1 MPFFKESKT
10 MRRLPLLALLVVL
23 LVPAA
28 VEAQPR
34 FLVGA
39 GLTSPA
45 GDLSDVADAGF
56 HGHVGLFVRVPTTPL
71 GLRGDGYVHHLG
83 AAEATLDDTQI
94 LGGTA
99 SLVYELP
106 GIQFVPYLLAG
117 IGTYQTETGLLDQT
131 TKSTDT
137 GWHGGFGINLGTGG
151 LGAFAEIRFVQ
162 IGVDG
167 GTTRLIPLTVGLRL

>member
-1 MPFFKESKT
+1 
-10 MRRLPLLALLVVL
+10 MRRLPLLALLVAL

-34 FLVGA
+34 FLVGV

-56 HGHVGLFVRVPTTPL
+56 HGHVGLFVRLPTTSL

-83 AAEATLDDTQI
+83 AADAVLDDTQI

-117 IGTYQTETGLLDQT
+117 IGSYQTETGLLDQT

-162 IGVDG
+162 IGGDG
-167 GTTRLIPLTVGLRL
+167 GTIRLIPLTVGLRL

>member
-1 MPFFKESKT
+1 
-10 MRRLPLLALLVVL
+10 MRRLPLLALLLTL
-23 LVPAA
+23 LVPSAA
-28 VEAQPR
+28 EAQPR
-34 FLVGA
+34 FLVGV
-39 GLTSPA
+39 GLTSPS
-45 GDLSDVADAGF
+45 GDLSDAADAGY
-56 HGHVGLFVRVPTTPL
+56 HGHVGLFVRLPTTPL

-83 AAEATLDDTQI
+83 AADATLDDTQI

-117 IGTYQTETGLLDQT
+117 IGSYQTEAGPLDQT

-162 IGVDG
+162 IDGDG
-167 GTTRLIPLTVGLRL
+167 GTTRFIPLTVGLRL

>member
-1 MPFFKESKT
+1 
-10 MRRLPLLALLVVL
+10 MRRLPLLALLVAL

-45 GDLSDVADAGF
+45 GDLSGVADAGF

-83 AAEATLDDTQI
+83 AADATLDDTQI

-117 IGTYQTETGLLDQT
+117 IGSYQTETGLLDQA

-137 GWHGGFGINLGTGG
+137 GWHGGFGINVGTGG

-162 IGVDG
+162 IGGDG